1 MTAGKMKTESSR
13 KAPVAVCVT
22 GASGAIYAVRLLE
35 VLAERKI
42 PVHLVVSDAGKI
54 VLKEEL
60 NLSVKSLAGGGDITL
75 HGIGEI
81 GASVASGSFVLGSV
95 VICPCSSNTL
105 GAIANG
111 VGNNLI
117 CRIGSVALKEKWPLI
132 LVPRESPYSP
142 PLLENMKL
150 LSIYGAHILPASP
163 SFYRNPTS
171 VADLVDSVID
181 RVLVKMGL
189 ERLLSPWS
197 GQVSK

>member
-1 MTAGKMKTESSR
+1 MKTRTIEA
-13 KAPVAVCVT
+13 KPVAVCVT
-22 GASGAIYAVRLLE
+22 GASGVIYAVRLLE
-35 VLAERKI
+35 VLSERKI
-42 PVHLVVSDAGKI
+42 PVHLIVSDAGKI

-60 NLSVKSLAGGGDITL
+60 NLSVKSLVSGRDVTL

-105 GAIANG
+105 GAVANG

-117 CRIGSVALKEKWPLI
+117 CRVGAVALKEKWPLI
-132 LVPRESPYSP
+132 LIPRESPYSP

-163 SFYRNPTS
+163 SFYRKPS
-171 VADLVDSVID
+171 SIADLVDSVID